1 MDPVSCFIFSVWRCW
16 SFQFGYYLCLD
27 YVFIL
32 ILHSLILWYLPCLV
46 SFLFVF
52 ALPCLSIRFLSY
64 FDSLLSC
71 VFCSV
76 LLPSLPPS
84 LIDSVHLCLFSPS
97 CLFPWLPCVYV
108 SPHFSLALSCII
120 LFVCLSVCLV
130 DYLLGLLLNPASFR
144 CFLLVCLFIKSCPGV
159 WILGRDFA

>member
-52 ALPCLSIRFLSY
+52 ALPCLSVRFLSY

-97 CLFPWLPCVYV
+97 CLFPWLPCVCK
-108 SPHFSLALSCII
+108 PSLFLSSFLHHTVCLPKCLPRGLPAWITVEPCFLQMFFAC
-120 LFVCLSVCLV
+120 LFV
-130 DYLLGLLLNPASFR
+130 Y
-144 CFLLVCLFIKSCPGV
+144 
-159 WILGRDFA
+159 